1 MVKILN
7 NKYKI
12 MKQIKITK
20 YEGNTHY
27 SVYVIDSFGKSHHI
41 GYEST
46 LDNTILAK
54 IEQKACDI
62 WASEQ
67 APCPKQEALAKAIKS
82 MIDIDIKNGIT
93 PSLD

>member
-1 MVKILN
+1 
-7 NKYKI
+7 

-27 SVYVIDSFGKSHHI
+27 SVYVIDSFG
-41 GYEST
+41 
-46 LDNTILAK
+46 N
-54 IEQKACDI
+54 I
-62 WASEQ
+62 WANEQ
-67 APCPKQEALAKAIKS
+67 APCPKQELEARAIKE

>member
-1 MVKILN
+1 
-7 NKYKI
+7 

-41 GYEST
+41 GYEIT

-62 WASEQ
+62 WTNEQ
-67 APCPKQEALAKAIKS
+67 APCPKQELEANAIKE
-82 MIDIDIKNGIT
+82 MIDIDIENGIT

>member
-1 MVKILN
+1 MSRKIN
-7 NKYKI
+7 INKYK
-12 MKQIKITK
+12 
-20 YEGNTHY
+20 GNTHY
-27 SVYVIDSFGKSHHI
+27 SVYVIDSFGTCHHI

-62 WASEQ
+62 WANEQ
-67 APCPKQEALAKAIKS
+67 APCPKQELEARAIKE

>member
-1 MVKILN
+1 MR
-7 NKYKI
+7 
-12 MKQIKITK
+12 QIKITK

-62 WASEQ
+62 WANEQ
-67 APCPKQEALAKAIKS
+67 AIKE
-82 MIDIDIKNGIT
+82 MIEIDIKNCIT
-93 PSLD
+93 PNLN